1 MGPCTGATTS
11 SSHPC
16 SSWPCS
22 ASSCQPPR
30 VWPGCSG
37 DGGDASCSWEMGNS
51 ENKARWNLGW
61 VKIFCTCISAEV
73 NLELPWNACVDG
85 QWELLAGGFCIDW
98 NKAKV
103 LVSGLLPLFSWLCVP
118 SPSGPGAR
126 HGTVGRALGV
136 VSGWHS
142 GISPAWG
149 CRRQEGAKPR
159 PWLRIRAVPALQTLP
174 CRCPQRWLLE
184 GWGSHWEHRT
194 CSALVQDTEIF
205 PRRSFCAGRNNCS
218 CRGRAV

>member
-1 MGPCTGATTS
+1 
-11 SSHPC
+11 
-16 SSWPCS
+16 
-22 ASSCQPPR
+22 
-30 VWPGCSG
+30 
-37 DGGDASCSWEMGNS
+37 MGNS

-61 VKIFCTCISAEV
+61 VKIFCACISAEV

-159 PWLRIRAVPALQTLP
+159 PWLRIHAVPVLQTLP
-174 CRCPQRWLLE
+174 CRCPQGWLLE
-184 GWGSHWEHRT
+184 RWGVTGNTEPAVPLFRT
-194 CSALVQDTEIF
+194 Q
-205 PRRSFCAGRNNCS
+205 RSFHGDHFVLAGITAAAGAAGAGLCE
-218 CRGRAV
+218 RGSS